1 MIIRLDKYLA
11 DMQIGTRKEVK
22 ELIKKGRITVNNEK
36 SVSSDTKIDT
46 DRDIIMM
53 DSEIIT
59 YSEFEYYMLNKPAG
73 VVSAS
78 NDPKNKTV
86 INLIKSKRKDLF
98 PVGRL
103 DKDTEG
109 LLLVTNDGELAHF
122 LLAPKSHVDKTYYAV
137 VKGLM
142 GENEIN
148 RFKDGLVVDNELT
161 ALPAQLEITGYD
173 NVKDESSVEVT
184 IHEGK
189 FHQIKRMFEAVGSSV
204 LYLKRISFGPL
215 KLDNSLSKG
224 QYRLLTDREIQQLKM
239 LRNGEHNEKICQG

>member
-46 DRDIIMM
+46 ERDIIMM

-109 LLLVTNDGELAHF
+109 LLLVTNDGELAF
-122 LLAPKSHVDKTYYAV
+122 RSGASAT
-137 VKGLM
+137 
-142 GENEIN
+142 
-148 RFKDGLVVDNELT
+148 
-161 ALPAQLEITGYD
+161 ITG
-173 NVKDESSVEVT
+173 NMLTTAACAT
-184 IHEGK
+184 I
-189 FHQIKRMFEAVGSSV
+189 R
-204 LYLKRISFGPL
+204 
-215 KLDNSLSKG
+215 
-224 QYRLLTDREIQQLKM
+224 TDRKLLEDMGRDVTPEYWKQK
-239 LRNGEHNEKICQG
+239 

>member
-46 DRDIIMM
+46 ERDIIMM

-86 INLIKSKRKDLF
+86 MD
-98 PVGRL
+98 
-103 DKDTEG
+103 
-109 LLLVTNDGELAHF
+109 
-122 LLAPKSHVDKTYYAV
+122 
-137 VKGLM
+137 
-142 GENEIN
+142 
-148 RFKDGLVVDNELT
+148 
-161 ALPAQLEITGYD
+161 
-173 NVKDESSVEVT
+173 
-184 IHEGK
+184 
-189 FHQIKRMFEAVGSSV
+189 
-204 LYLKRISFGPL
+204 
-215 KLDNSLSKG
+215 LSK
-224 QYRLLTDREIQQLKM
+224 
-239 LRNGEHNEKICQG
+239 

>member
-46 DRDIIMM
+46 DRDLIMM

-137 VKGLM
+137 VKGLI

-148 RFKDGLVVDNELT
+148 KFKDGLVVDNELT
-161 ALPAQLEITGYD
+161 ALPARLEITGYD

-189 FHQIKRMFEAVGSSV
+189 FHQIKRMFEA
-204 LYLKRISFGPL
+204 LDKECLHLKRMAMGSL
-215 KLDNSLSKG
+215 KLDESLAPG
-224 QYRLLTDREIQQLKM
+224 DFRLLSEQELDEI
-239 LRNGEHNEKICQG
+239 

>member
-137 VKGLM
+137 VKGLI

-148 RFKDGLVVDNELT
+148 KFKDGLVVDNELT
-161 ALPAQLEITGYD
+161 ALPA
-173 NVKDESSVEVT
+173 
-184 IHEGK
+184 H
-189 FHQIKRMFEAVGSSV
+189 
-204 LYLKRISFGPL
+204 LK
-215 KLDNSLSKG
+215 
-224 QYRLLTDREIQQLKM
+224 
-239 LRNGEHNEKICQG
+239 

>member
-46 DRDIIMM
+46 ERDIIMM

-98 PVGRL
+98 Q
-103 DKDTEG
+103 
-109 LLLVTNDGELAHF
+109 LA
-122 LLAPKSHVDKTYYAV
+122 D
-137 VKGLM
+137 
-142 GENEIN
+142 
-148 RFKDGLVVDNELT
+148 LT
-161 ALPAQLEITGYD
+161 KIQKVCCLSQMMVSLHIFFWHQKAMWTRHIT
-173 NVKDESSVEVT
+173 
-184 IHEGK
+184 
-189 FHQIKRMFEAVGSSV
+189 
-204 LYLKRISFGPL
+204 L
-215 KLDNSLSKG
+215 
-224 QYRLLTDREIQQLKM
+224 
-239 LRNGEHNEKICQG
+239 